1 MILQLLASSDGIPLR
16 GLSMKYHSTDNVCII
31 TGIHPS
37 NLRRWYRYGLISAG
51 EFSEGWN
58 EQQLEDI
65 RTLKTQT
72 ASGATLLQ
80 IRQSHQSGIP
90 LHSYGWVALKGEL
103 LWQLEFASDRALS
116 RYFRN
121 IVSDYSS
128 NDVIN
133 SLLRPLNRWL
143 QKDTRKGSRRRLQR
157 FHQCIVQ
164 RADSLTRASSREG
177 DTPLFLEAISV
188 KDDNEIWLEAIR
200 LYGQGFSVEVSS
212 TVSDAPA
219 EISSRHEHHL
229 MWCGAGISIG
239 KQQHFRDS
247 MDEGKSVMLCGPDRA
262 ITPGIN

>member
-1 MILQLLASSDGIPLR
+1 
-16 GLSMKYHSTDNVCII
+16 MKYHSTDNVCII

-58 EQQLEDI
+58 EKQLEDI
-65 RTLKTQT
+65 RTLKMQT
-72 ASGATLLQ
+72 ASGATLRQ
-80 IRQSHQSGIP
+80 IRQSRQSGIP

-103 LWQLEFASDRALS
+103 LWLLEFGSNRALS

-143 QKDTRKGSRRRLQR
+143 QEDIREGSRRRLQR

-164 RADSLTRASSREG
+164 RADSLTRASSRKG
-177 DTPLFLEAISV
+177 DTPLFLEAVSV

-239 KQQHFRDS
+239 MQQHFYNS
-247 MDEGKSVMLCGPDRA
+247 MADGKSVMLCGPDRSV
-262 ITPGIN
+262 TPSIN